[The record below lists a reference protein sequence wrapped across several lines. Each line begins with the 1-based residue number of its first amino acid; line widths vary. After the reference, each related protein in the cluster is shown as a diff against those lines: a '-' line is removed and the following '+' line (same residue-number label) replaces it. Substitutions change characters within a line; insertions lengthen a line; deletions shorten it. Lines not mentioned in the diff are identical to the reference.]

1 MEDLYTRA
9 DLDRLSNRSIWAS
22 PDFAGLSAGDLLN
35 RCLNLARD
43 KDIVSKA
50 AAIAFYSIIAM
61 VPVLVIL
68 ISSFSILVP
77 VPSEF
82 VYQRAAHSQNSGAVY
97 RLRSAFRQLLPREA
111 FDVVDK
117 QIERARDMN
126 PYTTLSI
133 GLFAAFWTAS
143 GVFGTI
149 CKCMNQIYDRP
160 HSRSY
165 MELKLLAFLLVL
177 LQTSIF
183 LAAMTA
189 FFIWPQIEP
198 YLGLSD
204 VGHIKAI
211 FVEWLVFAF
220 VVLSSFTLLLHVGP
234 TGPRYHPLVTPGA
247 LLATPAFLLATG
259 IFRFYVSHM
268 GSYHEMYGP
277 LGGVMVLMLLFW
289 GISIILLVGAVL
301 DCVILKA
308 AIARETGGH
317 YNDSQSAKRTCI
329 AGKG

>member
-1 MEDLYTRA
+1 MEDSHSEA
-9 DLDRLSNRSIWAS
+9 DLARFNHRSFWAF
-22 PDFAGLSAGDLLN
+22 PDLAGLGAGTLLQQS
-35 RCLNLARD
+35 LDLARD

-61 VPVLVIL
+61 VPLLVIV

-82 VYQRAAHSQNSGAVY
+82 VFQRGAQAHESGAVY
-97 RLRSAFRQLLPREA
+97 RLRSAFRQMLPREA
-111 FDVVDK
+111 FTVVDN
-117 QIERARDMN
+117 QIERARAMN
-126 PYTTLSI
+126 PYTTLSF

-165 MELKLLAFLLVL
+165 IELKLLAFLLVL
-177 LQTSIF
+177 LQAVIF
-183 LAAMTA
+183 LAAMSA

-198 YLGLSD
+198 YLALTE
-204 VGHIKAI
+204 VGHIKAVFI
-211 FVEWLVFAF
+211 EWLVFSL

-234 TGPRYHPLVTPGA
+234 TGPRYHPLVTPGT

-259 IFRFYVSHM
+259 IFRFYVSDF
-268 GSYHEMYGP
+268 GSYNEIYGP
-277 LGGVMVLMLLFW
+277 LGGVMVLMLWFW
-289 GISIILLVGAVL
+289 GISIILLAGAVL
-301 DCVILKA
+301 DCVIMRA
-308 AIARETGGH
+308 AIAPDRGEH
-317 YNDSQSAKRTCI
+317 YNGSESEERTCI
-329 AGKG
+329 AKKG